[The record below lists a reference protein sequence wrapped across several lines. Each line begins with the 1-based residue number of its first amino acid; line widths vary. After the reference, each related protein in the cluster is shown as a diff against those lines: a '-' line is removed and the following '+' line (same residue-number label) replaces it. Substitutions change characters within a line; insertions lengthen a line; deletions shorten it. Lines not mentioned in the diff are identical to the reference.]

1 MKNFEQLHGDLINAT
16 SELADACL
24 SPMSDPLLRQLS
36 EMMAKAQEQLTAMQ
50 EAMPKDNVFNYLSRV
65 QGRGR

>member
-16 SELADACL
+16 SELADACI

-36 EMMAKAQEQLTAMQ
+36 VMLAQAQEQISAMQ
-50 EAMPKDNVFNYLSRV
+50 EVMAKDNVVMHPR
-65 QGRGR
+65 R